1 MNVKPGKAQDGDGEA
16 TACAQVVVVLHIC
29 VMRKPATANCDAPVF
44 ADSTEHEVRQASL
57 ESSILSTS

>member
-29 VMRKPATANCDAPVF
+29 VTRKSATANCDVPVF
-44 ADSTEHEVRQASL
+44 ADSTEHKVRQQV
-57 ESSILSTS
+57 